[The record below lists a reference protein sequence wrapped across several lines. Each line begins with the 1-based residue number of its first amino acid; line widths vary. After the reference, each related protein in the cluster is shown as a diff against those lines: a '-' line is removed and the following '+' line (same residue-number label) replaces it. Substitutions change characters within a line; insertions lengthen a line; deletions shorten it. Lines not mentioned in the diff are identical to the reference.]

1 VISLTFIVCASC
13 ICDTAWIGY
22 LLNILNIVMLGT
34 AIPAPAYMGL
44 NPTIKV
50 NTTSGREHYVLDGTV
65 KLLKCYKFYL
75 SGR

>member
-1 VISLTFIVCASC
+1 
-13 ICDTAWIGY
+13 
-22 LLNILNIVMLGT
+22 MLGT